1 MRAQPGVGEELAVAH
16 VLIEHDG
23 RTATCLVFRR
33 PVQAYQDHLTKSSIR
48 EQALRWI
55 IRFCAEPSI
64 LEIREE
70 LVDLTVQELHP
81 LNVRMGG

>member
-1 MRAQPGVGEELAVAH
+1 MAH

-33 PVQAYQDHLTKSSIR
+33 QVQAYQDHLTKSSIR
-48 EQALRWI
+48 EEAFRWI

-64 LEIREE
+64 LEIPEG